1 MLTVS
6 KDHPLLTTIT
16 GSLPRPHWFVENLQ
30 GRPFSLAMTDVA
42 FREQYTDAVAAY
54 LSDQTR
60 AGLDLLTDGDARC
73 DCDVGGRSWFAYPAE
88 RLEGLQGHHVGRGR
102 TASSRDKAAGDIMF
116 EVLETRVLPHVTGPV
131 RRGPLEYA
139 RVWKVA
145 QRLTRKPVKF
155 GAISG
160 QMIATGVNDR
170 HYKDRRELIMAL
182 STAMNAELND
192 LADAG
197 CPVIQ
202 VEEPA
207 IHGMVGVDDKEVTGD
222 FLVEAFNAEVKGLR
236 DKAEVWCHTCW
247 GNPAAQRTETK
258 RRFYTQALPFLR
270 PARRRRRHV
279 RGGGQRRRRDR
290 ELRPG
295 HRRRQEDR
303 HRRRQPPHPAGGA
316 AGGGRRAHPARAQG
330 HGAEAADRLDRLR
343 LRAPGHEP
351 AARLLQDRVARA
363 RRQHRA
369 PRAGAARGGCLGR
382 RSQGR
387 AAGVNAI
394 KQGALYLSP
403 LAGREPAP
411 DLIRGRIA
419 KRSG

>member
-6 KDHPLLTTIT
+6 KDRALLTTIT
-16 GSLPRPHWFVENLQ
+16 GSLPRPHWFSANLN

-42 FREQYTDAVAAY
+42 FREQYTDAVASY
-54 LSDQTR
+54 LSDQAR

-73 DCDVGGRSWFAYPAE
+73 DCDVAGRSWFAYPAE
-88 RLEGLQGHHVGRGR
+88 RLAGLEGHHVGRGR

-116 EVLETRVLPHVTGPV
+116 EVLETRVLPNVTGDV

-145 QRLTRKPVKF
+145 QRMTRRPVKF

-170 HYKDRRELIMAL
+170 HYRNRRDLVMAL
-182 STAMNAELND
+182 SKVMNEELHE

-236 DKAEVWCHTCW
+236 GKTEVWCHTCW
-247 GNPAAQRTETK
+247 GNPTAQRTETQ
-258 RRFYTQALPFLR
+258 RRFYTKALPYF
-270 PARRRRRHV
+270 
-279 RGGGQRRRRDR
+279 DR
-290 ELRPG
+290 L
-295 HRRRQEDR
+295 DVDVVTF
-303 HRRRQPPHPAGGA
+303 
-316 AGGGRRAHPARAQG
+316 
-330 HGAEAADRLDRLR
+330 EAADNGGDEIESFAAGIGPDKKIAIGVVSHRTLQVERPEEIAALIRRALKVMEPERLIVSTDCGFGRQGMSRLHAFYKMVSLAR
-343 LRAPGHEP
+343 GTNIVRRELGLPEADML
-351 AARLLQDRVARA
+351 AAD
-363 RRQHRA
+363 
-369 PRAGAARGGCLGR
+369 PAGALF
-382 RSQGR
+382 
-387 AAGVNAI
+387 
-394 KQGALYLSP
+394 
-403 LAGREPAP
+403 
-411 DLIRGRIA
+411 
-419 KRSG
+419 